1 MANIP
6 IWPGS
11 SSFHPGD
18 TPFGF
23 YDYNPDFQK
32 DADKVANFCALRLGY
47 PIENVELQDINFYA
61 AFEEAVT
68 VYANELFAYKQREE
82 FLTLEG
88 TPYSYENTNV
98 DLQDAIITPNL
109 QRIVDLSEQYGTWAG
124 VGGNVDWYSGSVV
137 LTSSIQDYDL
147 DAWATSQGLTGSDV
161 EIMRIFYQGPPA
173 VSEMYTPY
181 AAGFGFDGDA
191 AAFAFMGGGY
201 GFGDNFLMMPLSYDM
216 QTIQAIEMSDQVRL
230 SNYTFQLINNR
241 LRIFPIPADTDQG
254 TQLWFNY
261 IKLDDRINSAI
272 VQDGSKVN
280 NLSKMPY
287 TNPVYTQINSIGRSW
302 IFEYTLALC
311 KEMLGYIRGK
321 YSTVPIPG
329 AEVTLNQSD
338 LLASATTEKEAL
350 ITRLREYFDSTSR
363 QALLERKQAESVA
376 RQSELG
382 QVPMTI
388 YIG

>member
-23 YDYNPDFQK
+23 YDYDPDFQK
-32 DADKVANFCALRLGY
+32 DADKVAKFCALRLGY

-124 VGGNVDWYSGSVV
+124 VGGNVNWYSGSVV

-173 VSEMYTPY
+173 
-181 AAGFGFDGDA
+181 
-191 AAFAFMGGGY
+191 
-201 GFGDNFLMMPLSYDM
+201 
-216 QTIQAIEMSDQVRL
+216 I
-230 SNYTFQLINNR
+230 
-241 LRIFPIPADTDQG
+241 
-254 TQLWFNY
+254 
-261 IKLDDRINSAI
+261 
-272 VQDGSKVN
+272 
-280 NLSKMPY
+280 
-287 TNPVYTQINSIGRSW
+287 
-302 IFEYTLALC
+302 
-311 KEMLGYIRGK
+311 
-321 YSTVPIPG
+321 
-329 AEVTLNQSD
+329 
-338 LLASATTEKEAL
+338 
-350 ITRLREYFDSTSR
+350 
-363 QALLERKQAESVA
+363 
-376 RQSELG
+376 
-382 QVPMTI
+382 
-388 YIG
+388 